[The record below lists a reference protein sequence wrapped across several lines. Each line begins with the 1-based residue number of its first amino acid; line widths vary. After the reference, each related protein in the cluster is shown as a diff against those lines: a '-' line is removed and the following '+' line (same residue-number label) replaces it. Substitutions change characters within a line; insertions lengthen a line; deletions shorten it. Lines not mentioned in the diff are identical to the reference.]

1 MKINLK
7 DCKTSA
13 QAVTKICYNEETR
26 NLNFR
31 IECENL
37 DDLLGCI
44 HIIKEYNDFDWK
56 IINKNLVEYAN
67 FKRYYNHDNP
77 NNGKDL
83 LTYEIGREGSPV
95 IYIKYFSISML
106 GNEYEENGEIKK
118 LTQELFEKN
127 MKALGALVKADEC
140 DFGNDGCYDYCR
152 LWWD

>member
-13 QAVTKICYNEETR
+13 QAVTKICYNGDTR

-37 DDLLGCI
+37 DDLLECV
-44 HIIKEYNDFDWK
+44 HIIKGYNDFDWK
-56 IINKNLVEYAN
+56 VINENLVEYAN

-77 NNGKDL
+77 NDGKDL

-106 GNEYEENGEIKK
+106 RNKYEENGEIKE